1 MPTLLMEEERGPD
14 PPQSPL
20 MRGTASQ
27 AGLNTG
33 GNDARPPRQIVGM
46 RLGDEAESGYTIIVG
61 SRGAVQFAIE
71 VARIAHDLKSENVIA
86 FDLRGI
92 SSITDFAIIA
102 SGASDR
108 QIRGVADAVVEY
120 GRKVGEKPYGLC
132 GHENAA
138 WVIVDYV
145 DVVLHLFARAYR
157 DYYDLELL
165 WGDAPRIEW
174 ARSETA

>member
-1 MPTLLMEEERGPD
+1 M
-14 PPQSPL
+14 
-20 MRGTASQ
+20 
-27 AGLNTG
+27 
-33 GNDARPPRQIVGM
+33 
-46 RLGDEAESGYTIIVG
+46 GYTVVVG

-92 SSITDFAIIA
+92 SSITDFAIVA

-108 QIRGVADAVVEY
+108 QIRGVADAVIEY
-120 GRKVGEKPYGLC
+120 GRKVGEKPYGFC
-132 GHENAA
+132 GHDNAA

-145 DVVLHLFARAYR
+145 DVVLHLFARAHR

-174 ARSETA
+174 TRSETA

>member
-1 MPTLLMEEERGPD
+1 
-14 PPQSPL
+14 
-20 MRGTASQ
+20 
-27 AGLNTG
+27 
-33 GNDARPPRQIVGM
+33 
-46 RLGDEAESGYTIIVG
+46 VG
-61 SRGAVQFAIE
+61 SPGALQFAVEI
-71 VARIAHDLKSENVIA
+71 ARIAHDLKSENVIA

-102 SGASDR
+102 SGTSDR
-108 QIRGVADAVVEY
+108 QIRGVADAIMEY
-120 GRKVGEKPYGLC
+120 GRKVGEKPFGFC
-132 GHENAA
+132 GQENAA

-174 ARSETA
+174 TRSETA